1 MARLRA
7 ADTED
12 FYADDPEWLKLLDHE
27 LRGEL
32 DEVKKELADAL
43 RGSRVRVFHGCRTDD
58 AGVYFREGL
67 KVHRWDE
74 LIAQVRVLVDA
85 DEHRRDRKSVIEQ
98 TIAELGK
105 YRNLDEGHSYVVLD
119 ERPLIEDSAH
129 YLIYGSELISAAFRQ
144 AGQGFLRERGTPTML
159 LIDLPLSIADLHE
172 RCELARD
179 MLQEWTRQIAWGCD
193 EVAKVDFTF
202 TLKADLPREH
212 IVGHY
217 HPRELRV
224 HPGSFAGLT

>member
-1 MARLRA
+1 MTGDCTPPAFDLLVWADHRTWVPPLTDFLRSRLKRGTMARLRA

-74 LIAQVRVLVDA
+74 LIAQVRALVDA

-98 TIAELGK
+98 TIAELGN

-129 YLIYGSELISAAFRQ
+129 YL
-144 AGQGFLRERGTPTML
+144 
-159 LIDLPLSIADLHE
+159 
-172 RCELARD
+172 
-179 MLQEWTRQIAWGCD
+179 
-193 EVAKVDFTF
+193 
-202 TLKADLPREH
+202 
-212 IVGHY
+212 
-217 HPRELRV
+217 
-224 HPGSFAGLT
+224 